1 MDKIKAYEILELS
14 SDATTVEVKKKYE
27 NFMRLTKFDKSFD
40 EVLITDAFDTIMGYK
55 FGKVEKDPAYTAK
68 GINKK
73 KIDNFFYHYSR
84 HLVYGSIALIVF
96 GALFISIFSK
106 QPKPD
111 VGVMVLGNTY
121 VSNQEQAEIFLAE
134 KYNFEF
140 IRVIGIPLTQTNDAT
155 LNDTNIFKLATVLQ
169 GGEADLIVADLNA
182 IQFLAPEDALE
193 DLSKHFEELGIKS
206 DDERIVW
213 LKGMNG
219 EEIAAGINLGDYT
232 DLDEFLSGDSLTYIA
247 IADYTA
253 NTENAY
259 KMFSEIISE

>member
-1 MDKIKAYEILELS
+1 
-14 SDATTVEVKKKYE
+14 
-27 NFMRLTKFDKSFD
+27 
-40 EVLITDAFDTIMGYK
+40 MGYK
-55 FGKVEKDPAYTAK
+55 FGKIEKDPAYTAK
-68 GINKK
+68 GLNKK

-84 HLVYGSIALIVF
+84 HLIYGTIALIAF
-96 GALFISIFSK
+96 GAIFISIFSK

-111 VGVMVLGNTY
+111 VGVMLLGNTY
-121 VSNQEQAEIFLAE
+121 VSNQEQAEAFLSE

-140 IRVIGIPLTQTNDAT
+140 VRVIGVTLTQSEDAEI
-155 LNDTNIFKLATVLQ
+155 NNTNIYKLATVLQ
-169 GGEADLIVADLNA
+169 GGEADLIYADLSA
-182 IQFLAPEDALE
+182 LEFLAPEDALE
-193 DLSKHFEELGIKS
+193 DLSKHFEELGLKS

-219 EEIAAGINLGDYT
+219 EEIAAGINLGEYT

-259 KMFSEIISE
+259 QMFSEIISE